1 MISKGITALYLLAV
15 PFFALGEVSVECSS
29 DLEEIYSF
37 RTDTYQELH
46 KNLTMYSKYE
56 NEEGVVFYTLDPEAT
71 GDLEKFTTRCER
83 FTKLTSSDAESNS
96 TTIDG
101 TVVKISSD
109 GQCEGSHNVGI
120 PACIPKSCGAGDKE
134 VFEAVSSYLST
145 PVCSET
151 ISPIGA
157 DVSSS
162 CIEDVF
168 HEINNQSDD
177 MENMTKA
184 DICAGKN
191 ETILEYSFSCD
202 DGANY
207 TEVVTEAVCVP
218 STCSKGHDSVAELI
232 NANIIKLNAP
242 NATETCKWTLIPI
255 DIDIVDDADAIGD
268 DEDDECIKQSKS
280 TKSGKSGKSP
290 KSSKKS
296 KSRKSCKGSKKSLRG
311 SDAKVESAL
320 RFKNFNPLGLE

>member
-1 MISKGITALYLLAV
+1 MISRGIVVLHLLAV
-15 PFFALGEVSVECSS
+15 PFFALGEVSVQCSS

-37 RTDTYQELH
+37 RTKTYQELH
-46 KNLTMYSKYE
+46 KNLTMYSEYE

-71 GDLEKFTTRCER
+71 EDLKEFTSRCER
-83 FTKLTSSDAESNS
+83 FTKLTSSDAESTS
-96 TTIDG
+96 TTVDG

-120 PACIPKSCGAGDKE
+120 PACIPKSCGTDDKE
-134 VFEAVSSYLST
+134 VFEAVSSLLST

-177 MENMTKA
+177 MGNTTKA
-184 DICAGKN
+184 EICAEKN

-202 DGANY
+202 NEANN
-207 TEVVTEAVCVP
+207 TEVVTEAICVP
-218 STCSKGHDSVAELI
+218 STCSKFNSVAELI
-232 NANIIKLNAP
+232 NAHIVKMNAP
-242 NATETCKWTLIPI
+242 NATETCEWKLVPI
-255 DIDIVDDADAIGD
+255 DIIDDTIAMGD
-268 DEDDECIKQSKS
+268 DMDGELDCSKS
-280 TKSGKSGKSP
+280 TKSGKSGKSGKSP

-296 KSRKSCKGSKKSLRG
+296 KSQKSCKGSKKSLRG
-311 SDAKVESAL
+311 SGAKVESAL
-320 RFKNFNPLGLE
+320 RFKHFNPLGLE

>member
-1 MISKGITALYLLAV
+1 MISKGIAALHLLTV
-15 PFFALGEVSVECSS
+15 PFFALGEISVQCSS

-71 GDLEKFTTRCER
+71 ADLNEFTSRCER
-83 FTKLTSSDAESNS
+83 FTKLTSFDAESNS
-96 TTIDG
+96 TTIEG

-145 PVCSET
+145 PACSET

-168 HEINNQSDD
+168 HEINNQSD
-177 MENMTKA
+177 EIGNMTKA
-184 DICAGKN
+184 EICAEKN
-191 ETILEYSFSCD
+191 ETILEYSFNCD
-202 DGANY
+202 NEANK
-207 TEVVTEAVCVP
+207 TEVVTEALCVP
-218 STCSKGHDSVAELI
+218 STCSKYNSVAELI
-232 NANIIKLNAP
+232 NAHIVNVNAP
-242 NATETCKWTLIPI
+242 NSTETCKWSLVPI
-255 DIDIVDDADAIGD
+255 DIIDDTIAMGD
-268 DEDDECIKQSKS
+268 DMDDELDCIEQSKS
-280 TKSGKSGKSP
+280 SKGGKSGKSP

-296 KSRKSCKGSKKSLRG
+296 KSHKSCKGSKKSLRG
-311 SDAKVESAL
+311 SNVESAL
-320 RFKNFNPLGLE
+320 RFRNFNPLGLE